1 MSRLNSIS
9 RLNPLATE
17 NGTRSGHAADH
28 IGDFLRTALYNVG
41 YIRFH
46 IHRRQ
51 VYVIVPVHRVYDV
64 DLVQAEDNSVAESG
78 ELLQILLVET
88 RGSIACSRKPQD
100 DITVRAPL
108 KVLRDVY
115 RIRLWDTN
123 TIRVAAYICS
133 VEGDGITRTEWGK
146 YLPSLPYNPPCKSS

>member
-88 RGSIACSRKPQD
+88 RGSIACSHKPQD
-100 DITVRAPL
+100 DIKVRAAKFMVFRPKAGL
-108 KVLRDVY
+108 SHC
-115 RIRLWDTN
+115 RLAG
-123 TIRVAAYICS
+123 VAAYGRPRES
-133 VEGDGITRTEWGK
+133 PGDCRSAVRRA
-146 YLPSLPYNPPCKSS
+146 LPRSTSTWW